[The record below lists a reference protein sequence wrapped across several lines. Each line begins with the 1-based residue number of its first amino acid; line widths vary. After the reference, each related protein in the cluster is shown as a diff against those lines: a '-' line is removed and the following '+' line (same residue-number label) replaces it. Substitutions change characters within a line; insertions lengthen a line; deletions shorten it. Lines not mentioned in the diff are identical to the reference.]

1 MRIASKRASAVWIPF
16 LASVVTLAA
25 GCFKPNVQSNGFICA
40 DGGVDGAGT
49 CPEGFHCAPNHLCE
63 EGPKKMC
70 LPAAPHI
77 DPIPNCTPDPGYD
90 CDPLCQSRCECGRC
104 TLAGNK
110 LACTPP
116 GTQKR
121 GAFCDIAND
130 NCEPGSICLNDCG
143 KKVARCYRFC
153 GSDSIARDDICPGQC
168 NFGIDDANQNPTGF
182 TVCDP
187 PSVTCNPVGDTNTDC
202 GDPALYCYVL
212 SMGATAC
219 DCKGTIAA
227 GASGCGVYN
236 SCVAGYSCV
245 SLNTP
250 TGLTATC
257 LKTCRISGNDCTTGG
272 CMRAGLGDFGYC
284 PP

>member
-1 MRIASKRASAVWIPF
+1 MCQPSSPRIAAI
-16 LASVVTLAA
+16 
-25 GCFKPNVQSNGFICA
+25 
-40 DGGVDGAGT
+40 
-49 CPEGFHCAPNHLCE
+49 
-63 EGPKKMC
+63 
-70 LPAAPHI
+70 
-77 DPIPNCTPDPGYD
+77 CTPDPGHD

-104 TLAGNK
+104 TLAGDE

-130 NCEPGSICLNDCG
+130 NCEPGSICLNDCEE
-143 KKVARCYRFC
+143 KVARCFRFC
-153 GSDSIARDDICPGQC
+153 GSDSSMRDDICPGQC
-168 NFGIDDANQNPTGF
+168 NFGIDDANKHGTGF

-187 PSVTCNPVGDTNTDC
+187 PTVTCDPVNSTATDC
-202 GDPALYCYVL
+202 GDPALGCYVL
-212 SMGATAC
+212 STGKTAC

-236 SCVAGYSCV
+236 SCVPGYSCV

-250 TGLTATC
+250 GGIIATC
-257 LKTCRISGNDCTTGG
+257 LKTCRISGNDCAPGA

-284 PP
+284 PS